1 MNSALRISVTDMVK
15 KIYGVQTIGE
25 EIANSVSHGIGAV
38 LGIAGTVVL
47 LVAAVMNSNALGV
60 TAAAIYGFSLI
71 ELHTMSTL
79 YHSLTNE
86 KAKKVFQI
94 LDHCSIFL
102 LILGTYTPI
111 SLRLI
116 GGLPGILL
124 FTFNLLLTV
133 LGIALNSVNMK
144 KWHKLSMVFYLLM
157 GWSIVAV
164 WKFIPPIAPSGVVLV
179 AAGGISYT
187 VGIIFYKMKKL
198 KFMHFIWHLFVLGG
212 SVLHY
217 FFVLFH
223 VYL

>member
-1 MNSALRISVTDMVK
+1 MVK
-15 KIYGVQTIGE
+15 TKTYGVQTIGE
-25 EIANSVSHGIGAV
+25 EIANSVSHGVGAL
-38 LGIAGTVVL
+38 LGIAGTVILIV
-47 LVAAVMNSNALGV
+47 VAAIKSGALGI

-79 YHSLTNE
+79 YHSLTNK
-86 KAKKVFQI
+86 KAKNVFQV

-111 SLRLI
+111 SLLMI
-116 GGLPGILL
+116 GGKVGFML
-124 FTFNLLLTV
+124 FAFNLFLTA
-133 LGIALNSVNMK
+133 LGIVLNSINMK

-164 WKFIPPIAPSGVVLV
+164 WKFIPPVSPSGVALV
-179 AAGGISYT
+179 AIGGIAYT
-187 VGIIFYKMKKL
+187 VGIIFYRMKKW
-198 KFMHFIWHLFVLGG
+198 KFMHFIWHLFVLIG

>member
-1 MNSALRISVTDMVK
+1 MTK
-15 KIYGVQTIGE
+15 TKIYGVQTLGE
-25 EIANSVSHGIGAV
+25 EIANAVSHGVGAL
-38 LGIAGTVVL
+38 LGVVGTVVL
-47 LVAAVMNSNALGV
+47 IVVAALESGALGIV
-60 TAAAIYGFSLI
+60 SAAIYGFSLI

-86 KAKKVFQI
+86 KAKNVFQI

-111 SLRLI
+111 SLLMI
-116 GGLPGILL
+116 GGTCGIWL
-124 FTFNLLLTV
+124 FVFNLILTV
-133 LGIALNSVNMK
+133 VGIVLNSINMK

-164 WKFIPPIAPSGVVLV
+164 WKFIPPVSPFGAGLV
-179 AAGGISYT
+179 AAGGIAYT
-187 VGIIFYKMKKL
+187 VGIVFYRMKKW
-198 KFMHFIWHLFVLGG
+198 KFMHFIWHLFVLIG

-217 FFVLFH
+217 FFVLFY